1 MELTS
6 VQQRTIDELLD
17 VGDGRAFAPD
27 LERGLREAI
36 EQGIEGTLDRGAQSL
51 VLWKERLNELDRCE
65 GSFHADI
72 SGERPPFEHSPA
84 SAAGTLAH
92 RAIEV
97 DVAVGHEVAPDRVV
111 ELASERLRRDRRF
124 APYWDGLDQVERAEL
139 AMQALRSLEQ
149 FRASFPPVHA
159 FRRAL
164 APVSELWLESPFA
177 NGRVKVRGKVDLV
190 LNPARTG
197 RATRVLI
204 DLKGGRARSE
214 HPEDMRLYA
223 LLHTLRTGVPPVRV
237 ATFFLSSGE
246 WMLEDVSDSTLE
258 HAAGR
263 VVAAAGSASRRA
275 RGDPPR
281 LVPGPHCARCPV
293 RDRCPAAV

>member
-1 MELTS
+1 M
-6 VQQRTIDELLD
+6 QRRTIDQLLD

-36 EQGIEGTLDRGAQSL
+36 ERGIEGVLDGSTQPL
-51 VLWKERLNELDRCE
+51 VLSKEPLNDLDRCE
-65 GSFHADI
+65 GSFHADL
-72 SGERPPFEHSPA
+72 SGERPPFEHSAA
-84 SAAGTLAH
+84 SATGTLAH

-97 DVAVGHEVAPDRVV
+97 DVAAGHAVEPDRVV
-111 ELASERLRRDRRF
+111 ELASERLGRDRRF
-124 APYWDGLDQVERAEL
+124 ALYWDGLDQVERAEL
-139 AMQALRSLEQ
+139 AMQALRSLVQ

-177 NGRVKVRGKVDLV
+177 NGLVTVRGRVDLV

-223 LLHTLRTGVPPVRV
+223 LLYTLRTGVPPVRV

-258 HAAGR
+258 HAADR

>member
-1 MELTS
+1 M
-6 VQQRTIDELLD
+6 QRRTIDELLEVGEGRTFALD
-17 VGDGRAFAPD
+17 V
-27 LERGLREAI
+27 ERELREAI
-36 EQGIEGTLDRGAQSL
+36 ERGISRVLDPATEPL
-51 VLWKERLNELDRCE
+51 VVSKERLNELDRCE
-65 GSFHADI
+65 GSFHASI
-72 SGERPPFEHSPA
+72 GGERPPFEHSAA

-97 DVAVGHEVAPDRVV
+97 DVAAGHDVEADRVV
-111 ELASERLRRDRRF
+111 ELASERLGRDRRF
-124 APYWDGLDQVERAEL
+124 APYWDGLDEVARAEL

-149 FRASFPPVHA
+149 FRASFPPVRA
-159 FRRAL
+159 LRRAL
-164 APVSELWLESPFA
+164 APVSELWLESRFA
-177 NGRVKVRGKVDLV
+177 RGRVRVRGKVDLL
-190 LNPARTG
+190 LNPARPG

-223 LLHTLRTGVPPVRV
+223 LLHTLRTGIPPMRV

-246 WMLEDVSDSTLE
+246 WMPEEVTESMLA
-258 HAAGR
+258 HAADR

-275 RGDPPR
+275 RGDPPT

-293 RDRCPAAV
+293 RARCPEAL

>member
-1 MELTS
+1 M
-6 VQQRTIDELLD
+6 QRRTIDQLLD
-17 VGDGRAFAPD
+17 VGDGRSFAPD
-27 LERGLREAI
+27 LERDLREAI
-36 EQGIEGTLDRGAQSL
+36 EQGIEGSLDRGAQPL
-51 VLWKERLNELDRCE
+51 VLWKERLNKLDRCE
-65 GSFHADI
+65 GSFHADL
-72 SGERPPFEHSPA
+72 SERPPFEHSAA

-97 DVAVGHEVAPDRVV
+97 DVAVGHEVEPDRVV
-111 ELASERLRRDRRF
+111 ELASERLGRDRRF
-124 APYWDGLDQVERAEL
+124 APYWDALDQIQRAEL
-139 AMQALRSLEQ
+139 AMEALRSLEQ

-164 APVSELWLESPFA
+164 APVSELWLESQFA
-177 NGRVKVRGKVDLV
+177 DGRVKVRGKVDLV

-275 RGDPPR
+275 RGGPPR